1 VGDIQFLAS
10 INTSMIGHLHPLLVH
25 LPIGIFSF
33 AFIIS
38 LFGAEKRKQF
48 DAALSYA
55 LLSGAIASLFA
66 CIAGYL
72 LAGSGEYDVDL
83 VQKHQ
88 WTGIATCV
96 LGFLAYF
103 IAQYRRLLV
112 WITCA
117 VMAVAGHLGGTL
129 THGEDYFF
137 GLVDEK
143 TPLVEKV
150 LDSTITIS
158 TEAPKPDS
166 IAEKADAPPRQISL
180 YQDQVVGIL
189 QSKCYTCHSKIKKKG
204 GLRLDSEEFIK
215 QGGKN
220 GAVLTAGDAD
230 NSKLYTHLL
239 LPLED
244 EDHMPP
250 KGKKQLSASE
260 IATIH
265 RWVKMADPFAKTT
278 VSTTVVKITETVPQ
292 AVEPPSPV
300 EETATGAPTKP
311 VSIAAPDPATVAP
324 LKTISIAA
332 ANPVNIEAIKKM
344 NVVVTPVQSG
354 SNGLSLNFVNLKNFN
369 NKILD
374 QAIVLKEQ
382 IIQLKLTNQA
392 VTDQDLEKIKRFKNL
407 RQLQLEKTKVTDE
420 GMDQIKSMQSLEQL
434 NLYGTAI
441 SDKGLEKLSSCKN
454 LKTLFLWKTNA
465 TAEGI
470 AKLKQALPNLTIE
483 AGGFA
488 FKKPDSTKK

>member
-1 VGDIQFLAS
+1 MVDIQFLS
-10 INTSMIGHLHPLLVH
+10 FINTALIGHLHPLLVH
-25 LPIGIFSF
+25 LPIGIFAF

-48 DAALSYA
+48 DSALSYA
-55 LLSGAIASLFA
+55 LLTGALSALVA

-83 VQKHQ
+83 VQQHQ
-88 WTGIATCV
+88 WTGIATCAQ
-96 LGFLAYF
+96 GFLAYF
-103 IAQYRRLLV
+103 VAQYRRLLV

-117 VMAVAGHLGGTL
+117 VMAIAGHLGGTL

-137 GLVDEK
+137 GLVDEATTK
-143 TPLVEKV
+143 AVEVVDSTVKASIDAPKVDSIVEK
-150 LDSTITIS
+150 TA
-158 TEAPKPDS
+158 APR
-166 IAEKADAPPRQISL
+166 EISL
-180 YQDQVVGIL
+180 YQDQVVVIL
-189 QSKCYTCHSKIKKKG
+189 QSKCYACHSKIKKKG
-204 GLRLDSEEFIK
+204 GLRLDTEDFIK
-215 QGGKN
+215 KGGKN

-250 KGKKQLSASE
+250 KGKKQLSAAE

-278 VSTTVVKITETVPQ
+278 SVTTVVKITETVN
-292 AVEPPSPV
+292 AEEPPPTAPV
-300 EETATGAPTKP
+300 EKTTTVARTKP
-311 VSIAAPDPATVAP
+311 VSNVTPDIAIVASA
-324 LKTISIAA
+324 KTISIAA
-332 ANPVNIEAIKKM
+332 ANPVNIDAIKKL

-369 NKILD
+369 SKLLE
-374 QAIVLKEQ
+374 QAIGLKEQ
-382 IIQLKLTNQA
+382 VVQLKLTNQP
-392 VTDQDLEKIKRFKNL
+392 VTDQALEKIKQFKNL

-420 GMDQIKSMQSLEQL
+420 GMDQLKSMQSLEQL

-441 SDKGLEKLSSCKN
+441 SDKGLEKLAACKN

-488 FKKPDSTKK
+488 FKKPDTTKK

>member
-1 VGDIQFLAS
+1 VGDIQFLS
-10 INTSMIGHLHPLLVH
+10 SLNTALIGHLHPLLVH
-25 LPIGIFSF
+25 LPIGIFAF

-48 DAALSYA
+48 DSALSYA
-55 LLSGAIASLFA
+55 LLTGALTALVA

-72 LAGSGEYDVDL
+72 LAGSGEYDADL

-88 WTGIATCV
+88 WTGIATCA

-103 IAQYRRLLV
+103 MAQYRRLLV

-137 GLVDEK
+137 GLADEETTK
-143 TPLVEKV
+143 TVEV
-150 LDSTITIS
+150 ADSTLKVSTELPKADSIVDK
-158 TEAPKPDS
+158 TEAPR
-166 IAEKADAPPRQISL
+166 EISL

-189 QSKCYTCHSKIKKKG
+189 QSKCYSCHSKIKKKG
-204 GLRLDSEEFIK
+204 GLRLDSEDFIK

-278 VSTTVVKITETVPQ
+278 IATKVVNITETVSEE
-292 AVEPPSPV
+292 EPLPP
-300 EETATGAPTKP
+300 PP
-311 VSIAAPDPATVAP
+311 PPAEKTTTVVP
-324 LKTISIAA
+324 PKTISIAA
-332 ANPVNIEAIKKM
+332 ANPANIEAIKKL
-344 NVVVTPVQSG
+344 NVVVTPIQSG
-354 SNGLSLNFVNLKNFN
+354 SNGISLNFVNLKNFN
-369 NKILD
+369 STMLD
-374 QAIVLKEQ
+374 QAMGLKEQ
-382 IIQLKLTNQA
+382 VVQLKLTNQP
-392 VTDQDLEKIKRFKNL
+392 VTDQDLQKIKQLNNL

-420 GMDQIKSMQSLEQL
+420 GMDQLKSLQSLEQL
-434 NLYGTAI
+434 NLYGTAV
-441 SDKGLEKLSSCKN
+441 SDAGLEKLAACKN

-470 AKLKQALPNLTIE
+470 AKLKKALPNLTIE

>member
-1 VGDIQFLAS
+1 MGDIQFLAS
-10 INTSMIGHLHPLLVH
+10 INTSLIGHLHPLLVH

-103 IAQYRRLLV
+103 IVNYRRLLV
-112 WITCA
+112 WVTCA

-137 GLVDEK
+137 GLVEED
-143 TPLVEKV
+143 TTFVEKP
-150 LDSTITIS
+150 LDSTVTIS

-166 IAEKADAPPRQISL
+166 IVEKADAPREISL

-292 AVEPPSPV
+292 AVEPPALV
-300 EETATGAPTKP
+300 EKP
-311 VSIAAPDPATVAP
+311 ITVIPA
-324 LKTISIAA
+324 KSISIKAA
-332 ANPVNIEAIKKM
+332 DPDNIDAVKKM
-344 NVVVTPVQSG
+344 NVVVTPIQSG
-354 SNGLSLNFVNLKNFN
+354 ANGLSLNFVNLKNFN
-369 NKILD
+369 GKMLD

-382 IIQLKLTNQA
+382 VVQLKLTNQA
-392 VTDQDLEKIKRFKNL
+392 VTDLDLEKIKQFKNL

>member
-1 VGDIQFLAS
+1 MGDIQFLAA
-10 INTSMIGHLHPLLVH
+10 INTSLIGHLHPLLVH

-33 AFIIS
+33 AFVIS

-55 LLSGAIASLFA
+55 LLSGAVSSLLA

-88 WTGIATCV
+88 WTGIATCA

-103 IAQYRRLLV
+103 IANYRRPLV
-112 WITCA
+112 WITCI

-137 GLVDEK
+137 GLADEE
-143 TPLVEKV
+143 TTFVEKV
-150 LDSTITIS
+150 LDSTVKIA
-158 TEAPKPDS
+158 TEAPKADS
-166 IAEKADAPPRQISL
+166 ITEKAEAPREISL

-250 KGKKQLSASE
+250 KGKKQLSAAE

-278 VSTTVVKITETVPQ
+278 VSTTAVKITESVPQ
-292 AVEPPSPV
+292 AVEPPAPV
-300 EETATGAPTKP
+300 EKP
-311 VSIAAPDPATVAP
+311 VAIIPT
-324 LKTISIAA
+324 KTISIKPAD
-332 ANPVNIEAIKKM
+332 PDNIDAIKKL
-344 NVVVTPVQSG
+344 NVVVTPIQSG

-369 NKILD
+369 SKMLD
-374 QAIVLKEQ
+374 QAFVLKEQ
-382 IIQLKLTNQA
+382 VVKLKLTNQA
-392 VTDQDLEKIKRFKNL
+392 VTDQDLQKIRQFNNL

-441 SDKGLEKLSSCKN
+441 SDKGLEKLTGCKN

-483 AGGFA
+483 AGGFS

>member
-1 VGDIQFLAS
+1 MGDFQFLSS
-10 INTSMIGHLHPLLVH
+10 INTALIGHLHPLLVH

-33 AFIIS
+33 AFVIS
-38 LFGAEKRKQF
+38 LFGAEKRKQL

-55 LLSGAIASLFA
+55 LLTGAISALVT

-72 LAGSGEYDVDL
+72 LSGSGEYDLDL
-83 VQKHQ
+83 VQQHQ
-88 WTGIATCV
+88 WTGIATCA
-96 LGFLAYF
+96 LGFLSYF

-117 VMAVAGHLGGTL
+117 VMAVAGHLGGTM

-137 GLVDEK
+137 GLVDEETTK
-143 TPLVEKV
+143 AVV
-150 LDSTITIS
+150 MIDSTVKTSTELPKADAILEK
-158 TEAPKPDS
+158 TEAPR
-166 IAEKADAPPRQISL
+166 EISL
-180 YQDQVVGIL
+180 YEDQVVAIL

-204 GLRLDSEEFIK
+204 GLRLDSEDFIK
-215 QGGKN
+215 KGGKN

-230 NSKLYTHLL
+230 NSKLYTNML

-250 KGKKQLSASE
+250 KGKKQPSAAE
-260 IATIH
+260 IATLH

-278 VSTTVVKITETVPQ
+278 VSSTVIKITETVPQ
-292 AVEPPSPV
+292 AVEPPPPPAV
-300 EETATGAPTKP
+300 EKTARVAPT
-311 VSIAAPDPATVAP
+311 
-324 LKTISIAA
+324 KTISIAA
-332 ANPVNIEAIKKM
+332 ANPINIDAIKKL
-344 NVVVTPVQSG
+344 NVVVTPIQSG

-369 NKILD
+369 STMLD
-374 QAIVLKEQ
+374 QAIGLKEQ
-382 IIQLKLTNQA
+382 IVQMKLTNQP
-392 VTDQDLEKIKRFKNL
+392 VTDQDLQKIKQFTNL

-420 GMDQIKSMQSLEQL
+420 GMDQLTSMQSLEQL
-434 NLYGTAI
+434 NLYGTAV
-441 SDKGLEKLSSCKN
+441 SDKGLEKLVACKN
-454 LKTLFLWKTNA
+454 LKNLFLWKTNA

-488 FKKPDSTKK
+488 FRKPDSTKK

>member
-1 VGDIQFLAS
+1 MGDIQFLAS
-10 INTSMIGHLHPLLVH
+10 INTSLIGHLHPLLVH

-96 LGFLAYF
+96 LGFLGYF
-103 IAQYRRLLV
+103 IALYRRLLV
-112 WITCA
+112 WVTCA

-137 GLVDEK
+137 GLVEED
-143 TPLVEKV
+143 TTFVEKP
-150 LDSTITIS
+150 LDSTVTIS
-158 TEAPKPDS
+158 TEAQKPDS
-166 IAEKADAPPRQISL
+166 IVEKADAPREISL

-278 VSTTVVKITETVPQ
+278 VSTTVVKISETVPQ
-292 AVEPPSPV
+292 AVEPPALV
-300 EETATGAPTKP
+300 EKP
-311 VSIAAPDPATVAP
+311 ITIIPA
-324 LKTISIAA
+324 KTISIKAA
-332 ANPVNIEAIKKM
+332 DPDNIDAIKKM
-344 NVVVTPVQSG
+344 NVVVTPIQSG
-354 SNGLSLNFVNLKNFN
+354 ANGLSLNFVNLKNFN
-369 NKILD
+369 GKMLD

-382 IIQLKLTNQA
+382 VVQLKLTNQA
-392 VTDQDLEKIKRFKNL
+392 VTDQDLEKIKQFKNL
-407 RQLQLEKTKVTDE
+407 RQLQLEKTKVTDD

>member
-1 VGDIQFLAS
+1 MGDIQFLAS
-10 INTSMIGHLHPLLVH
+10 INTSLIGHLHPLLVH

-38 LFGAEKRKQF
+38 IFGTEKRKQF

-96 LGFLAYF
+96 LGFLGYL
-103 IAQYRRLLV
+103 IVNYRRLLV
-112 WITCA
+112 WVTCA

-137 GLVDEK
+137 GLAEED
-143 TPLVEKV
+143 TTFVEKP
-150 LDSTITIS
+150 LDSTVTIS

-166 IAEKADAPPRQISL
+166 IAEKADAPREISL

-189 QSKCYTCHSKIKKKG
+189 QNKCYSCHSKIKKKG

-278 VSTTVVKITETVPQ
+278 VSTTVVKITESVPQ
-292 AVEPPSPV
+292 AVEPPAPV
-300 EETATGAPTKP
+300 EKPAAVITTKT
-311 VSIAAPDPATVAP
+311 VSIKAADPD
-324 LKTISIAA
+324 
-332 ANPVNIEAIKKM
+332 NIDVIKKM
-344 NVVVTPVQSG
+344 NVVVTPIQSG
-354 SNGLSLNFVNLKNFN
+354 ANGLSLNFVNLKNFN
-369 NKILD
+369 GKMLD

-382 IIQLKLTNQA
+382 VVQLKLTNQA
-392 VTDQDLEKIKRFKNL
+392 VTDQDLEKIKQFKNL

-470 AKLKQALPNLTIE
+470 TKLKQALPNLTIE

>member
-1 VGDIQFLAS
+1 VGDIQFLSS
-10 INTSMIGHLHPLLVH
+10 INTALIGHLHPLLVH
-25 LPIGIFSF
+25 LPIGIFAF

-38 LFGAEKRKQF
+38 LFGAEKRKHF
-48 DAALSYA
+48 DSALSYA
-55 LLSGAIASLFA
+55 LLTGALSALLA

-88 WTGIATCV
+88 WTGIATCA

-103 IAQYRRLLV
+103 ITQYRRLLV

-137 GLVDEK
+137 GLVDEETTK
-143 TPLVEKV
+143 AVVMIDSTVRTSTEVPKADSIVEK
-150 LDSTITIS
+150 
-158 TEAPKPDS
+158 TEAPR
-166 IAEKADAPPRQISL
+166 EISL

-189 QSKCYTCHSKIKKKG
+189 QSKCYSCHSKIKKKG
-204 GLRLDSEEFIK
+204 GLRLDSEDFIK

-250 KGKKQLSASE
+250 KGKKQLSAGE
-260 IATIH
+260 IAIIH

-278 VSTTVVKITETVPQ
+278 IETTVVKITETVD
-292 AVEPPSPV
+292 AEEPPPPPPV
-300 EETATGAPTKP
+300 EKTAAVLPTKM
-311 VSIAAPDPATVAP
+311 
-324 LKTISIAA
+324 ISIAA
-332 ANPVNIEAIKKM
+332 ANPINIDAIRKL

-354 SNGLSLNFVNLKNFN
+354 SNGLSLNFVNLKNF
-369 NKILD
+369 KSTMLD
-374 QAIVLKEQ
+374 QAIGLKEQ
-382 IIQLKLTNQA
+382 VVQLKLTNQA
-392 VTDQDLEKIKRFKNL
+392 VTDDDLQKIKQFKNL

-420 GMDQIKSMQSLEQL
+420 GMDQLKSMQSLEQL
-434 NLYGTAI
+434 NLYGTAV
-441 SDKGLEKLSSCKN
+441 SDKGLEKLAACKN

-465 TAEGI
+465 TVEGI

-488 FKKPDSTKK
+488 FKKPDTTKK

>member
-1 VGDIQFLAS
+1 MGDIQFLAS
-10 INTSMIGHLHPLLVH
+10 INTSLIGHLHPLLVH

-38 LFGAEKRKQF
+38 MFGAEKRKQF

-66 CIAGYL
+66 SIAGYL

-88 WTGIATCV
+88 WTGIATCI

-103 IAQYRRLLV
+103 IVNYRRLLV
-112 WITCA
+112 WVTCA

-137 GLVDEK
+137 GLAEED
-143 TPLVEKV
+143 TTFVEKP
-150 LDSTITIS
+150 LDSTVTIS
-158 TEAPKPDS
+158 TEAPKADS
-166 IAEKADAPPRQISL
+166 IAEKAEAPREISL

-189 QSKCYTCHSKIKKKG
+189 QTKCYTCHSKIKKKG

-265 RWVKMADPFAKTT
+265 RWVKMVDPFAKTT
-278 VSTTVVKITETVPQ
+278 VSTTAVKITETVPQ
-292 AVEPPSPV
+292 TVEPPAPV
-300 EETATGAPTKP
+300 EKP
-311 VSIAAPDPATVAP
+311 ITVIPA
-324 LKTISIAA
+324 KSISIKAA
-332 ANPVNIEAIKKM
+332 DPDNIDAVKKM
-344 NVVVTPVQSG
+344 NVVVTPIQSG
-354 SNGLSLNFVNLKNFN
+354 ANGLSLNFVNLKNFN
-369 NKILD
+369 GKMLD

-382 IIQLKLTNQA
+382 VVQLKLTNQA
-392 VTDQDLEKIKRFKNL
+392 VTDQDLEKIKQFKNL
-407 RQLQLEKTKVTDE
+407 RQLQLEKTKVTDD

>member
-1 VGDIQFLAS
+1 MGDIQFLSS
-10 INTSMIGHLHPLLVH
+10 INTALIGHLHPLLVH
-25 LPIGIFSF
+25 LPIGIFAF

-38 LFGAEKRKQF
+38 LFGAEKRKHF
-48 DAALSYA
+48 DSALSYA
-55 LLSGAIASLFA
+55 LLTGALSALLA

-88 WTGIATCV
+88 WTGIATCA

-103 IAQYRRLLV
+103 ITQYRRLLV

-137 GLVDEK
+137 GLVDEETTK
-143 TPLVEKV
+143 AVVMIDSTVRTSTEVPKADSIVEK
-150 LDSTITIS
+150 
-158 TEAPKPDS
+158 TEAPR
-166 IAEKADAPPRQISL
+166 EISL

-189 QSKCYTCHSKIKKKG
+189 QSKCYSCHSKIKKKG
-204 GLRLDSEEFIK
+204 GLRLDSEDFIK

-220 GAVLTAGDAD
+220 GGVLTAGDAD

-250 KGKKQLSASE
+250 KGKKQLSAGE
-260 IATIH
+260 IAIIH

-278 VSTTVVKITETVPQ
+278 IETTVVKITETVD
-292 AVEPPSPV
+292 AEEPPPPPPV
-300 EETATGAPTKP
+300 EKTAAVLPTKM
-311 VSIAAPDPATVAP
+311 
-324 LKTISIAA
+324 ISIAA
-332 ANPVNIEAIKKM
+332 ANPINIDAIRKL

-354 SNGLSLNFVNLKNFN
+354 SNGLSLNFVNLKNF
-369 NKILD
+369 KSTMLD
-374 QAIVLKEQ
+374 QAIGLKEQ
-382 IIQLKLTNQA
+382 VVQLKLTNQA
-392 VTDQDLEKIKRFKNL
+392 VTDDDLQKIKQFKNL

-420 GMDQIKSMQSLEQL
+420 GMDQLKSMQSLEQL
-434 NLYGTAI
+434 NLYGTAV
-441 SDKGLEKLSSCKN
+441 SDKGLEKLAACKN

-465 TAEGI
+465 TVEGI

-488 FKKPDSTKK
+488 FKKTDTTKK

>member
-1 VGDIQFLAS
+1 MGDIQFLSS
-10 INTSMIGHLHPLLVH
+10 INTALIGHLHPLLVH
-25 LPIGIFSF
+25 LPIGIFAF

-38 LFGAEKRKQF
+38 LFGAEKRKHF
-48 DAALSYA
+48 DSALSYA
-55 LLSGAIASLFA
+55 LLTGALSALLA

-88 WTGIATCV
+88 WTGIATCA

-103 IAQYRRLLV
+103 ITQYRRLLV

-137 GLVDEK
+137 GLVDEETTK
-143 TPLVEKV
+143 AVVMIDSTVRTSTEVPKADSIVEK
-150 LDSTITIS
+150 
-158 TEAPKPDS
+158 TEAPR
-166 IAEKADAPPRQISL
+166 EISL

-189 QSKCYTCHSKIKKKG
+189 QSKCYSCHSKIKKKG
-204 GLRLDSEEFIK
+204 GLRLDSEDFIK

-250 KGKKQLSASE
+250 KGKKQLSAGE
-260 IATIH
+260 IAIIH

-278 VSTTVVKITETVPQ
+278 IETTVVKITETVD
-292 AVEPPSPV
+292 AEEPPPPPPV
-300 EETATGAPTKP
+300 EKTAAVLPTKM
-311 VSIAAPDPATVAP
+311 
-324 LKTISIAA
+324 ISIAA
-332 ANPVNIEAIKKM
+332 ANPINIDAIRKL

-354 SNGLSLNFVNLKNFN
+354 SNGLSLNFVNLKNF
-369 NKILD
+369 KSTMLD
-374 QAIVLKEQ
+374 QAIGLKEQ
-382 IIQLKLTNQA
+382 VVQLKLTNQA
-392 VTDQDLEKIKRFKNL
+392 VTDDDLQKIKQFKNL

-420 GMDQIKSMQSLEQL
+420 GMDQLKSMQSLEQL
-434 NLYGTAI
+434 NLYGTAV
-441 SDKGLEKLSSCKN
+441 SDKGLEKLAACKN

-465 TAEGI
+465 TVEGI

-488 FKKPDSTKK
+488 FKKTDTTKK

>member
-1 VGDIQFLAS
+1 MGDIQFLAS
-10 INTSMIGHLHPLLVH
+10 INTSLIGHLHPLLVH

-33 AFIIS
+33 AFVIS

-48 DAALSYA
+48 DAALTYA
-55 LLSGAIASLFA
+55 LLSGAVSSLLA

-88 WTGIATCV
+88 WTGIATCL

-103 IAQYRRLLV
+103 IANYRRLLV

-137 GLVDEK
+137 GLVDEE
-143 TPLVEKV
+143 TTLVEKV
-150 LDSTITIS
+150 LDSTVTIS
-158 TEAPKPDS
+158 TEAPKADS
-166 IAEKADAPPRQISL
+166 ITEKAEAPREISL

-265 RWVKMADPFAKTT
+265 RWVKMTDPFAKTT
-278 VSTTVVKITETVPQ
+278 VATTVSTTNLKITESVPEP
-292 AVEPPSPV
+292 VEPS
-300 EETATGAPTKP
+300 APIEKP
-311 VSIAAPDPATVAP
+311 VTVIPA
-324 LKTISIAA
+324 KT
-332 ANPVNIEAIKKM
+332 VNIKAADKDDIDAIKKM
-344 NVVVTPVQSG
+344 NVVVTPIQSG

-369 NKILD
+369 SKILD

-382 IIQLKLTNQA
+382 VVQLKLTNQA
-392 VTDQDLEKIKRFKNL
+392 VTDQDLQKIKQFNNL
-407 RQLQLEKTKVTDE
+407 RQLHLEKSKVTDE

-434 NLYGTAI
+434 NLYGTAV

-470 AKLKQALPNLTIE
+470 SKLKQALPNLTIE
-483 AGGFA
+483 AGGFS

>member
-1 VGDIQFLAS
+1 VGDIQFLSS
-10 INTSMIGHLHPLLVH
+10 INTALIGHLHPLLVH
-25 LPIGIFSF
+25 LPIGIFAF

-38 LFGAEKRKQF
+38 LFGAEKRKHF
-48 DAALSYA
+48 DSALSYA
-55 LLSGAIASLFA
+55 LLTGALSALLA

-88 WTGIATCV
+88 WTGIATCA

-103 IAQYRRLLV
+103 ITQYRRLLV

-137 GLVDEK
+137 GLVDEETTK
-143 TPLVEKV
+143 AVVMIDSTVRTSTEVPKADSIVEK
-150 LDSTITIS
+150 
-158 TEAPKPDS
+158 TEAPR
-166 IAEKADAPPRQISL
+166 EISL

-189 QSKCYTCHSKIKKKG
+189 QSKCYSCHSKIKKKG
-204 GLRLDSEEFIK
+204 GLRLDSEDFIK

-239 LPLED
+239 LPMED

-250 KGKKQLSASE
+250 KGKKQLSAGE
-260 IATIH
+260 IAIIH

-278 VSTTVVKITETVPQ
+278 IETTVVKITETVD
-292 AVEPPSPV
+292 AEEPPPPPPV
-300 EETATGAPTKP
+300 EKTAAVLPTKM
-311 VSIAAPDPATVAP
+311 
-324 LKTISIAA
+324 ISIAA
-332 ANPVNIEAIKKM
+332 ANPINIDAIRKL

-354 SNGLSLNFVNLKNFN
+354 SNGLSLNFVNLKNF
-369 NKILD
+369 KSTMLD
-374 QAIVLKEQ
+374 QAIGLKEQ
-382 IIQLKLTNQA
+382 VVQLKLTNQA
-392 VTDQDLEKIKRFKNL
+392 VTDDDLQKIKQFKNL

-420 GMDQIKSMQSLEQL
+420 GMDQLKSMQSLEQL
-434 NLYGTAI
+434 NLYGTAV
-441 SDKGLEKLSSCKN
+441 SDKGLEKLAACKN

-465 TAEGI
+465 TVEGI

-488 FKKPDSTKK
+488 FKKPDTTKK

>member
-1 VGDIQFLAS
+1 MGDIQFLSS
-10 INTSMIGHLHPLLVH
+10 INTALIGHLHPLLVH

-33 AFIIS
+33 AFVIS

-48 DAALSYA
+48 DAALSSA
-55 LLSGAIASLFA
+55 LLTGAASSLFA

-88 WTGIATCV
+88 WTGIATCA

-137 GLVDEK
+137 GLVDEE
-143 TPLVEKV
+143 TTNIVEVK
-150 LDSTITIS
+150 DSTVKTA
-158 TEAPKPDS
+158 TEAPTTDS
-166 IAEKADAPPRQISL
+166 IAEKASASREISL

-189 QSKCYTCHSKIKKKG
+189 QNKCYSCHSKIKKKG
-204 GLRLDSEEFIK
+204 GLRLDSEDFIK

-230 NSKLYTHLL
+230 NSKLYTHLV

-278 VSTTVVKITETVPQ
+278 IITTSIKTTEEVN
-292 AVEPPSPV
+292 AEEPPPPPTVEKTAPV
-300 EETATGAPTKP
+300 LPT
-311 VSIAAPDPATVAP
+311 
-324 LKTISIAA
+324 KTISIAA
-332 ANPVNIEAIKKM
+332 ANPGNIDAIKKL
-344 NVVVTPVQSG
+344 NVVVTPIQSG
-354 SNGLSLNFVNLKNFN
+354 SNGLSLNFVNLKSFN
-369 NKILD
+369 SKMLD
-374 QAIVLKEQ
+374 QAIGLKEQ
-382 IIQLKLTNQA
+382 VVQLKLTNQA
-392 VTDQDLEKIKRFKNL
+392 VTDLDLQKIKQFKNL

-420 GMDQIKSMQSLEQL
+420 GMDQLKSMQSLEQL
-434 NLYGTAI
+434 NLYGTTV
-441 SDKGLEKLSSCKN
+441 SDKGLEKLAACTN
-454 LKTLFLWKTNA
+454 LKTLFLWNTNA

>member
-1 VGDIQFLAS
+1 MGDIQFLAS
-10 INTSMIGHLHPLLVH
+10 INTSLIGHLHPLLVH
-25 LPIGIFSF
+25 LPIGIFAF
-33 AFIIS
+33 AFVIS
-38 LFGAEKRKQF
+38 LLGAEKRKQF

-55 LLSGAIASLFA
+55 LLSGAVTSLLA

-103 IAQYRRLLV
+103 IAHYRRLLV

-137 GLVDEK
+137 GLAEEETTLVDK
-143 TPLVEKV
+143 P
-150 LDSTITIS
+150 LDSTVTIS
-158 TEAPKPDS
+158 TEAPKADS
-166 IAEKADAPPRQISL
+166 ITENASTPREISL

-215 QGGKN
+215 KGGKN

-278 VSTTVVKITETVPQ
+278 VSTTVVKITESVPE
-292 AVEPPSPV
+292 AVEPPPPV
-300 EETATGAPTKP
+300 EKP
-311 VSIAAPDPATVAP
+311 LTVIPA
-324 LKTISIAA
+324 KI
-332 ANPVNIEAIKKM
+332 VNIKAADPDNIDALKKL

-369 NKILD
+369 GKMLD

-382 IIQLKLTNQA
+382 VLQLKLTNQA
-392 VTDQDLEKIKRFKNL
+392 VTDQDLQKIKQFNNL
-407 RQLQLEKTKVTDE
+407 RQLQLEKSKVTDE

-441 SDKGLEKLSSCKN
+441 SDKGLEKLSGCKN

-483 AGGFA
+483 AGEFS

>member
-1 VGDIQFLAS
+1 MCDIQFLSS
-10 INTSMIGHLHPLLVH
+10 INTELIGHLHPLLVH
-25 LPIGIFSF
+25 LPIGIFGF

-48 DAALSYA
+48 DATLSYA
-55 LLSGAIASLFA
+55 LLTGALSAVFS

-72 LAGSGEYDVDL
+72 LAGSGEYDIDL
-83 VQKHQ
+83 VQQHQ

-117 VMAVAGHLGGTL
+117 VMTVAGHLGGTL

-137 GLVDEK
+137 GLADEE
-143 TPLVEKV
+143 TTTTVEV
-150 LDSTITIS
+150 ADSTVKTS
-158 TEAPKPDS
+158 TETPKADS
-166 IAEKADAPPRQISL
+166 IAEKTDAPREISL
-180 YQDQVVGIL
+180 YQDQVVVIL
-189 QSKCYTCHSKIKKKG
+189 QNKCYSCHSKIKKKG
-204 GLRLDSEEFIK
+204 GLRLDSEDFIK

-278 VSTTVVKITETVPQ
+278 IETTVVKITETVSEEETPL
-292 AVEPPSPV
+292 PV
-300 EETATGAPTKP
+300 EKATSNATIKSISTAA
-311 VSIAAPDPATVAP
+311 SDPATFAAT
-324 LKTISIAA
+324 KTINIAA
-332 ANPVNIEAIKKM
+332 ANPVNIDAIKKL
-344 NVVVTPVQSG
+344 NVVVTPVQQG

-369 NKILD
+369 SKMLD
-374 QAIVLKEQ
+374 QAIGLKEQ
-382 IIQLKLTNQA
+382 VVQLKLTNQA
-392 VTDQDLEKIKRFKNL
+392 VTDQDLQKIKQFTNL

-420 GMDQIKSMQSLEQL
+420 GLDQLKSMESLEQL
-434 NLYGTAI
+434 NLYGTAV
-441 SDKGLEKLSSCKN
+441 SDKGLEKLAACKN

-465 TAEGI
+465 TAAGI

-488 FKKPDSTKK
+488 FKKPDTTKK

>member
-1 VGDIQFLAS
+1 MGDIQFLAA
-10 INTSMIGHLHPLLVH
+10 INTSLIGHLHPLLVH
-25 LPIGIFSF
+25 LPIGIFAF
-33 AFIIS
+33 AFVIS

-55 LLSGAIASLFA
+55 LLSGAVSSLLA

-103 IAQYRRLLV
+103 IVKYRRLLV

-137 GLVDEK
+137 GLAEK
-143 TPLVEKV
+143 ETTFVEKP
-150 LDSTITIS
+150 LDSTVTIS
-158 TEAPKPDS
+158 TEAPEADS
-166 IAEKADAPPRQISL
+166 ITEKAEAPREISL

-189 QSKCYTCHSKIKKKG
+189 QNKCYSCHSKIKKKG
-204 GLRLDSEEFIK
+204 GLRLDSEDFIK

-250 KGKKQLSASE
+250 KGKKQLSAAE

-265 RWVKMADPFAKTT
+265 RWVKMTDPFAKTM
-278 VSTTVVKITETVPQ
+278 VSTTVSKITESVPE
-292 AVEPPSPV
+292 AVEPPPPV
-300 EETATGAPTKP
+300 EK
-311 VSIAAPDPATVAP
+311 PATVIPA
-324 LKTISIAA
+324 KTISIKAA
-332 ANPVNIEAIKKM
+332 DPDKIDAIKKL
-344 NVVVTPVQSG
+344 NVVVTSIQSG

-369 NKILD
+369 NKMLD

-382 IIQLKLTNQA
+382 VVQLKLTNQA
-392 VTDQDLEKIKRFKNL
+392 VTDQDLQKIRQFNNL
-407 RQLQLEKTKVTDE
+407 RQLHLEKSKVTDE

-441 SDKGLEKLSSCKN
+441 SDKGLEKLSDCKN

-483 AGGFA
+483 AGGFS